1 MAEKPKEP
9 TQLTLDL
16 EETKASTSAKS
27 NTSSYKVVLKDDAA
41 QTPSRPAVRRKPS
54 VNTRSMTVK
63 ISSRNKTD
71 SPATKPKSSTQTKQG
86 GVSARTRVQ
95 TVRTAEQPNP
105 HLVQT
110 HAVRGKGTPV
120 ARPKVQPPPIGKRKG
135 YRKSKAAMLLI
146 PLLAATL
153 LFCIAILWWVI
164 SAQRGEYQ
172 MVMSPL
178 VEDRPVIAL
187 NIERGMT
194 ARSVSLLLQQSGV
207 VEDAQALL
215 AYIVENDLATI
226 LKTGSYLMNNTMSF
240 EEIGKMLTA
249 APEMVQLTIPG
260 AFTLE
265 TIDAYL
271 VNRLGFE
278 QGTFLQSS
286 HDLATAYGLSFTEG
300 WLLGGTYSVNRQRAA
315 NDLALSM
322 HQAMLEEVRKHLSS
336 PLLEH
341 YSIEELLIVAS
352 MIQAETQDVS
362 QMPGIS
368 SVIHNRLKNNEPL
381 GIDATTRYE
390 LNDWVNPIPTHALE
404 TKTPYNTRRRVG
416 LPPTGICSPTSDAVQ
431 AAFHPADTPY
441 FYYLHDADK
450 QIHFA
455 STYEEHKENIKLYR

>member
-1 MAEKPKEP
+1 
-9 TQLTLDL
+9 
-16 EETKASTSAKS
+16 
-27 NTSSYKVVLKDDAA
+27 
-41 QTPSRPAVRRKPS
+41 
-54 VNTRSMTVK
+54 
-63 ISSRNKTD
+63 
-71 SPATKPKSSTQTKQG
+71 
-86 GVSARTRVQ
+86 
-95 TVRTAEQPNP
+95 
-105 HLVQT
+105 
-110 HAVRGKGTPV
+110 
-120 ARPKVQPPPIGKRKG
+120 
-135 YRKSKAAMLLI
+135 
-146 PLLAATL
+146 
-153 LFCIAILWWVI
+153 
-164 SAQRGEYQ
+164 

-194 ARSVSLLLQQSGV
+194 ARSVSLLLHQSGV

-322 HQAMLEEVRKHLSS
+322 HQAMLEEVCKHLSS
-336 PLLEH
+336 PLLEQ
-341 YSIEELLIVAS
+341 YSIEELLIIAS

-441 FYYLHDADK
+441 FYYLHDTDK

-455 STYEEHKENIKLYR
+455 RTYEEHKENIKLYR

>member
-1 MAEKPKEP
+1 
-9 TQLTLDL
+9 
-16 EETKASTSAKS
+16 
-27 NTSSYKVVLKDDAA
+27 
-41 QTPSRPAVRRKPS
+41 
-54 VNTRSMTVK
+54 
-63 ISSRNKTD
+63 
-71 SPATKPKSSTQTKQG
+71 
-86 GVSARTRVQ
+86 
-95 TVRTAEQPNP
+95 
-105 HLVQT
+105 
-110 HAVRGKGTPV
+110 
-120 ARPKVQPPPIGKRKG
+120 
-135 YRKSKAAMLLI
+135 
-146 PLLAATL
+146 
-153 LFCIAILWWVI
+153 
-164 SAQRGEYQ
+164 
-172 MVMSPL
+172 
-178 VEDRPVIAL
+178 
-187 NIERGMT
+187 
-194 ARSVSLLLQQSGV
+194 
-207 VEDAQALL
+207 
-215 AYIVENDLATI
+215 
-226 LKTGSYLMNNTMSF
+226 MNNTMSF

-249 APEMVQLTIPG
+249 EPEMVQLTIPG

-441 FYYLHDADK
+441 FYYLHDTDK

-455 STYEEHKENIKLYR
+455 RTYEEHKENIKLYR

>member
-164 SAQRGEYQ
+164 STQRDEYHV
-172 MVMSPL
+172 VMSPL

-249 APEMVQLTIPG
+249 EPEMVQLTIPG

-322 HQAMLEEVRKHLSS
+322 YQAMLEEVRKHLSS
-336 PLLEH
+336 PLLEQ

-441 FYYLHDADK
+441 FYYLHDTDK

-455 STYEEHKENIKLYR
+455 RTYEEHKENIKLYR